1 MSRNAASRGR
11 LLLGAYSALYL
22 LFLYVPVLMLPLF
35 SFSAS
40 PYAAFPI
47 RHVTTR
53 WYGELWADSGVQA
66 ALLNSLSVAIPAA
79 LIATASGTLAAYALV
94 RGRGPARQV
103 VAALS
108 VAPLLVPGVILGIGL
123 LIGARV
129 VGLAPSLPVV
139 MAGHAVLCMPLS
151 LIIMRAHFRASSPS
165 IEEAALDLG
174 ASPLGMFVRV
184 VLPLSLPSLLSC
196 LILSF
201 TTSMDEFV
209 VSFFLVGTSQT
220 LPLFIWDHLR
230 FPLQLPRMMALGS
243 LLLLG
248 STVLAVLGDRLTIKG
263 TRHD

>member
-1 MSRNAASRGR
+1 MSRSRP
-11 LLLGAYSALYL
+11 LLGAYSGLYL
-22 LFLYVPVLMLPLF
+22 VFLYAPVLMLPLF
-35 SFSAS
+35 SFNGAS
-40 PYAAFPI
+40 YAAFPI
-47 RHVTTR
+47 HHLTWR
-53 WYGELWADSGVQA
+53 WYAELWNDASLTR
-66 ALLNSLSVAIPAA
+66 ALLASLSTAVPAA
-79 LIATASGTLAAYALV
+79 LIATVSGTLAAYALV
-94 RGRGPARQV
+94 RGGGQGAGRAVRL

-108 VAPLLVPGVILGIGL
+108 VAPLLIPGVILGVAL

-139 MAGHAVLCMPLS
+139 AVGQAVLCLPLS
-151 LIIMRAHFRASSPS
+151 LIIMRGHFRASSRS

-174 ASPLGMFVRV
+174 ASRIGMFVRV
-184 VLPLSLPSLLSC
+184 VLPLSWPSLLSC

-209 VSFFLVGTSQT
+209 VSFFLVGTRQT

-248 STVLAVLGDRLTIKG
+248 SVVLALLGDRLVVKNMRNG
-263 TRHD
+263 